1 MKACTYELPHELP
14 NDLRFKILGNE
25 EISGNSQNFTEC
37 QNENFAKTSKK
48 LLILGNEEI
57 SGNSQNF
64 TECQN
69 ENFAKTSKK
78 LLKNRN

>member
-1 MKACTYELPHELP
+1 MKACTYELPRELP

-48 LLILGNEEI
+48 LL
-57 SGNSQNF
+57 
-64 TECQN
+64 
-69 ENFAKTSKK
+69 
-78 LLKNRN
+78 KNRN